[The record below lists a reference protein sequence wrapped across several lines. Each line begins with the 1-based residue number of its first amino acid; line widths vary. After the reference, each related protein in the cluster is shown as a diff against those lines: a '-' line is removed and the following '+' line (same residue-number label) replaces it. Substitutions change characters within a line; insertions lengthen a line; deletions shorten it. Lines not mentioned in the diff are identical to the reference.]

1 MKAHRFALARGL
13 AMGMPALASA
23 EGAKKIQDNSF
34 LVEEAYNQEAGVVQH
49 IQSFMYLRQ
58 SKEWA
63 YSFTQEWPLGDETH
77 QLSYT
82 VPVVRVGDP
91 DRSTGVGDI
100 ALWGDTLM
108 FGAAGA
114 TRAVPGRT
122 WS

>member
-1 MKAHRFALARGL
+1 MKTHRYALALGL